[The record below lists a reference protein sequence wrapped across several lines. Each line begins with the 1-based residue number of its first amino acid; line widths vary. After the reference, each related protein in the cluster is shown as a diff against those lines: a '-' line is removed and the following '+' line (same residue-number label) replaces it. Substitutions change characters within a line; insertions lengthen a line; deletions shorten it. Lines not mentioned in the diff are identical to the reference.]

1 MKTKTTFKF
10 IHAICIFLLLSSITL
25 KAQVGIGTTNPAQGS
40 MLDIDSS
47 DKGILIPRVSLTAT
61 TDVTTITPAAS
72 LGLLVFNTATAG
84 AGTTAV
90 SEGFYYW
97 NGSIWVR
104 IQDTDFDWKID
115 GNDNIINGVHFLG
128 TLNNR
133 NIDFRTNNTA
143 RLRIPGNHNQVQ
155 AMANGSRI
163 RPFYSWE
170 DDTSMGFW
178 KSGSGQMS
186 LSIDGT
192 DFFTANANTPVREL
206 SFNPTSDVMH
216 FRVESDNEPNAFFI
230 NGATDNIGLGTN
242 TPHLSAELEMTH
254 QSRGLLINRVA
265 LTSRNLATPLTTPAT
280 GVLVYN
286 TNTAGTAPY
295 NVTPGFYFWNSSEW
309 VALDGTG
316 GRDWSLLGNSGT
328 DPAVNFL
335 GTTDAAD
342 LRFRT
347 NDTERMRIAATG
359 NVGVNHNSFTNVGL
373 TVNAGTNIFG
383 IYGLGANTAAVF
395 GSNTSNGIGT
405 LGESVSG
412 HGVRGFSQNSV
423 GTFGVSVNSHGSWGQ
438 TAYTG
443 GAFLTGGTVG
453 WGNGANG
460 ANGVLAVASETSVTN
475 SNMGIRAVSGSTT
488 SISSSEVLNVAVNA
502 NATDLG
508 LYVLTERP
516 INENTSTS
524 TEAARFQSNF
534 NGVATDPDARDPRA
548 RLAGY
553 EPSVA
558 ISGQGTHNTYYGG
571 YFYSGGHNSSS
582 SFAYAGAR
590 RGTTNF
596 KIIGNGTV
604 STIVSGVSPGEE
616 KIMFAPEAPE
626 VLFQDYGT
634 GQLVNGTATIQ
645 LDPILTRNIYVSN
658 DKPLKVFIQLEGDCN
673 GVFVTNKSATGFTV
687 KELQGGTSNA
697 PFSWKIVANRAD
709 EVVNG
714 ERTVYQSLRFPDAP
728 NKIQETANVS
738 KSIQAEKID
747 AVEKPQNS
755 STEK

>member
-1 MKTKTTFKF
+1 MKTTFKF
-10 IHAICIFLLLSSITL
+10 IHAICIILLLSTITL

-47 DKGILIPRVSLTAT
+47 DKGILIPRVALTAT

-97 NGSIWVR
+97 NGSLWVR

-115 GNDNIINGVHFLG
+115 GNNNITNGVHFLG

-133 NIDFRTNNTA
+133 NVDFRTNNTD
-143 RLRIPGNHNQVQ
+143 RFRIPGNHNQVH

-163 RPFYSWE
+163 RPFYSWD

-216 FRVESDNEPNAFFI
+216 FRVESDNEPNTFFI

-265 LTSRNLATPLTTPAT
+265 LTSRNLAAPLTTPAT

-286 TNTAGTAPY
+286 TNTAGTAPF

-328 DPAVNFL
+328 NPTVNFL

-347 NDTERMRIAATG
+347 NNTERMRIAATG
-359 NVGVNHNSFTNVGL
+359 NLGVNHNSFNNVGL
-373 TVNAGTNIFG
+373 TLDTGGNDVGILAIASGGNPVTGAGIAIFG
-383 IYGLGANTAAVF
+383 QGEDNSGVRGNSTNYHGVYGRTDYTGTTGLVAATLGLAAGNSLSTGVVGAAVF
-395 GSNTSNGIGT
+395 SGSPNTNI
-405 LGESVSG
+405 
-412 HGVRGFSQNSV
+412 
-423 GTFGVSVNSHGSWGQ
+423 
-438 TAYTG
+438 
-443 GAFLTGGTVG
+443 
-453 WGNGANG
+453 
-460 ANGVLAVASETSVTN
+460 
-475 SNMGIRAVSGSTT
+475 GIRAMAGSGT
-488 SISSSEVLNVAVNA
+488 SITPNGYNTIGITA

-508 LYVLTERP
+508 FYALTERP
-516 INENTSTS
+516 INNNTSIS
-524 TEAARFQSNF
+524 TEAAQFKSNF
-534 NGVATDPDARDPRA
+534 TGDALGADARDPQA

-553 EPSVA
+553 EPSVS

-571 YFYSGGHNSSS
+571 YFYSGGHNTSS

-604 STIVSGVSPGEE
+604 STIVSGASPDSP
-616 KIMFAPEAPE
+616 KKVMFAPEAPE

-634 GQLVNGTATIQ
+634 GQLVNGVAHIQ
-645 LDPILTRNIYVSN
+645 IDPIFARNIHVSN
-658 DKPLKVFIQLEGDCN
+658 EKPLKVFIQLEGDCK
-673 GVFVTNKSATGFTV
+673 GVFVTNKSANGFTV
-687 KELQGGTSNA
+687 QELQGGTSNA
-697 PFSWKIVANRAD
+697 PFSWHIVANRAD
-709 EVVNG
+709 EIING

-728 NKIQETANVS
+728 ERINDTSAN
-738 KSIQAEKID
+738 A
-747 AVEKPQNS
+747 QNLKEERIEEPKFS
-755 STEK
+755 STHK